1 MDKRDQQPRTRH
13 ADQEVQTDASD
24 HPQPILA
31 TAADR
36 QSEIPLGHHNAHRLR
51 SRRRRRHPRP
61 AILQQTIPQSHW
73 QQPQPLPRR
82 QSGIPPQHSRRAI
95 DQPRQPTSPYPR
107 SSAMMTMMLGVSA
120 AAKAA
125 AEACRRGRSGCWALP
140 QPWGNT
146 NAISSAIAVF
156 FIIYLI
162 FKEGGSQISDG

>member
-51 SRRRRRHPRP
+51 SRRQCRYPRP

-95 DQPRQPTSPYPR
+95 DQARQLARVVDKTTQLYTCDKAGPSQVCSIRCYLMVPGTSVVIDRTPN
-107 SSAMMTMMLGVSA
+107 
-120 AAKAA
+120 
-125 AEACRRGRSGCWALP
+125 ACMRL
-140 QPWGNT
+140 
-146 NAISSAIAVF
+146 AVF
-156 FIIYLI
+156 RSLMVQTCHSYPC
-162 FKEGGSQISDG
+162 